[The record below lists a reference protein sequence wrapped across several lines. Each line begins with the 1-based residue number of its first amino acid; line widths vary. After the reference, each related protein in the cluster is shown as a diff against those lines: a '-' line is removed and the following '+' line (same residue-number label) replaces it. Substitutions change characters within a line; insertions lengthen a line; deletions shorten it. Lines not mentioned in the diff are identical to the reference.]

1 MKKIFITTAI
11 VALMGMMSCTAVYPG
26 MVTTASSIK
35 EGVVTKRVW
44 FGIAGNVDLSLAT
57 AAKNGGITKVA
68 TVDYG
73 VKYGFCNKTYFIKVT
88 GE

>member
-1 MKKIFITTAI
+1 MKKILIATAFVSVLGIT
-11 VALMGMMSCTAVYPG
+11 SCTSVYPG
-26 MVTTASSIK
+26 MVTTASSVK
-35 EGVVTKRVW
+35 EGIVTKKVW

-57 AAKNGGITKVA
+57 AAKNGGLTKIA

-73 VKYGFCNKTYFIKVT
+73 IKRGLFTKTYFIKVT

>member
-1 MKKIFITTAI
+1 MKKILIATAI
-11 VALMGMMSCTAVYPG
+11 ASVFGLASCTMVYPG
-26 MVTTASSIK
+26 MVTTASSVK
-35 EGVVTKRVW
+35 EGVVTKKVW

-57 AAKNGGITKVA
+57 AAKNGGITKIA

-73 VKYGFCNKTYFIKVT
+73 MKSGLFKKTYFIKVT